1 MSRTIKTLQAV
12 MMKEDGQASHLP
24 AQRRLQGVKTPQN
37 KLGRA
42 PYEARFELQEAKAVR
57 KSAVTWETKQ
67 HVPPARSISGIRKYS
82 HPLGNPAKLLY
93 SRVASGQSTATLL
106 R

>member
-1 MSRTIKTLQAV
+1 MSRIIKTLQAV

-57 KSAVTWETKQ
+57 KSAVAQETKQ
-67 HVPPARSISGIRKYS
+67 HVPPRQIYFRYTEVFSPA
-82 HPLGNPAKLLY
+82 GNHVKLLY
-93 SRVASGQSTATLL
+93 SRVASGQSTAILL